1 MRSVSSSK
9 VIRAVCRVGA
19 ESSLK
24 GAEDSFSRGRIAVR
38 RCDNAS
44 MRVLVVDDEV
54 RLATAV
60 QRGLQAEGF
69 TVDLAHTGTEGLW
82 AATEQRYDAIVLD
95 IMLPGLNGYRVCA
108 QLRERGVDTPILMLT
123 AKDGEFD
130 EAEALDTGADDFL
143 SKPFSYVVL
152 VARLRALIR
161 RASGRATSEVTV
173 GALRMQP
180 AARRCT
186 FRGEPVALTAREFA
200 ILEYLARRAGEVV
213 SKRDILDNVWE
224 DGFDGPDNVVEVHVH
239 ALRRKLGADV
249 IETLRGAGYRLVDR

>member
-1 MRSVSSSK
+1 MHP
-9 VIRAVCRVGA
+9 
-19 ESSLK
+19 
-24 GAEDSFSRGRIAVR
+24 
-38 RCDNAS
+38 

-54 RLATAV
+54 RLAAAV

-69 TVDLAHTGTEGLW
+69 TVDVAHTGLDGLW

-95 IMLPGLNGYRVCA
+95 IMLPGMNGYRVCA
-108 QLRERGVDTPILMLT
+108 ELRNRGVDTPILMLT

-161 RASGRATSEVTV
+161 RAGGRATNEMSV
-173 GALRMQP
+173 GRITLHP

-186 FRGEPVALTAREFA
+186 VDGVQVALTSREFA
-200 ILEYLARRAGEVV
+200 ILECLARRAGEVV
-213 SKRDILDNVWE
+213 PKRDILDSVW
-224 DGFDGPDNVVEVHVH
+224 DDAFDGPDNVVEVHVH
-239 ALRRKLGADV
+239 ALRRKLGAEA
-249 IETLRGAGYRLVDR
+249 IETVRGAGYRLVAV

>member
-1 MRSVSSSK
+1 MHP
-9 VIRAVCRVGA
+9 
-19 ESSLK
+19 
-24 GAEDSFSRGRIAVR
+24 
-38 RCDNAS
+38 

-54 RLATAV
+54 RLAAAV

-69 TVDLAHTGTEGLW
+69 TVDIAHTGTDGLW

-95 IMLPGLNGYRVCA
+95 IMLPGMNGYRVCA
-108 QLRERGVDTPILMLT
+108 ELRNRNIDTPILMLT

-161 RASGRATSEVTV
+161 RAGGRSTNAMTIGRVT
-173 GALRMQP
+173 LQP

-186 FRGEPVALTAREFA
+186 VDGLEVALTMREFA

-213 SKRDILDNVWE
+213 PKRDILDNVWDDTFE
-224 DGFDGPDNVVEVHVH
+224 GPDNVVEVHVH
-239 ALRRKLGADV
+239 ALRRKLGADT
-249 IETLRGAGYRLVDR
+249 IETVRGAGYRLAVA